1 MHALTHDI
9 PHCLLLIFTNYAVMN
24 FSTSTLL

>member
-24 FSTSTLL
+24 FSTTLL